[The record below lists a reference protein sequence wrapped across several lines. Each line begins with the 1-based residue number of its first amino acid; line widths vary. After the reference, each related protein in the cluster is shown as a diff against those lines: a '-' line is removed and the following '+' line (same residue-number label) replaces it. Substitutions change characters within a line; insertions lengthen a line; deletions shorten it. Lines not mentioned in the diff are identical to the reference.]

1 MKVYRSRDG
10 KIFGVCQGLADATG
24 YSVKYWRIAAVLA
37 ALFTVGWAVAAYL
50 VAAFLLPVK
59 RPEGYD
65 SKGFKENFEDLR
77 DDAEAFVKRE
87 YNEFKEAGADA
98 SKSRKERKESKASTE
113 SESENKIDPE
123 KA

>member
-1 MKVYRSRDG
+1 MKVYRSREG

-24 YSVKYWRIAAVLA
+24 YSVKYWRIAAVIAAFFTAGWVIAAYFIA
-37 ALFTVGWAVAAYL
+37 ALVI
-50 VAAFLLPVK
+50 PVK

-65 SKGFKENFEDLR
+65 SKGFRENFEDLR

-87 YNEFKEAGADA
+87 YSEFKEAGADA
-98 SKSRKERKESKASTE
+98 SKSRKERKDARTASAEES
-113 SESENKIDPE
+113 KIDPE

>member
-10 KIFGVCQGLADATG
+10 KIFGVCQGIADATG
-24 YSVKYWRIAAVLA
+24 YPVRYWRIAAILA
-37 ALFTVGWAVAAYL
+37 AFFTAGWAIAAYL
-50 VAAFLLPVK
+50 VAAVLLPVK

-77 DDAEAFVKRE
+77 DDAESFVKRE
-87 YNEFKEAGADA
+87 YNEFKEAGAEA
-98 SKSRKERKESKASTE
+98 SKSRSDRKAEEKAAKQDS
-113 SESENKIDPE
+113 KIDPE